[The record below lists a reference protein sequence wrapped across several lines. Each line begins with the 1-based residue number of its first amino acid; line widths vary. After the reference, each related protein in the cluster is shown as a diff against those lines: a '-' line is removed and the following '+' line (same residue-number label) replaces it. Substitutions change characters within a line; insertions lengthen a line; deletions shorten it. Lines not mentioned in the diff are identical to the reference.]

1 MKNQLTQT
9 LQSQKKIIAVL
20 NGNKSTKHGM
30 YGMTTSSGYC

>member
-20 NGNKSTKHGM
+20 NGNKSIKHGM
-30 YGMTTSSGYC
+30 ITSSWCVL